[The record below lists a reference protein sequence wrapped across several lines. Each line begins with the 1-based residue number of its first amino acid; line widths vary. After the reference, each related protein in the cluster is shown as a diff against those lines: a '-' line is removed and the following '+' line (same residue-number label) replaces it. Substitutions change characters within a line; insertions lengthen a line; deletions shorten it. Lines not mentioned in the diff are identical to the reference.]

1 MCNIDP
7 VCIHSFAVI
16 SLMAAPASAASW
28 QPPTPGPGDVERAF
42 APLGPMG
49 QGVLH
54 ALDAYREDR
63 DEAPLVAMI
72 QSHANLEL
80 QPNDP
85 VPYEWQVG
93 RFMRHAVDT
102 RNVDG
107 LCLLADIV
115 IRAHDGLWLWYS
127 MPVRFTAGEE
137 QATQYAIRAA
147 FGVSLH
153 PDKAAAVQLFRDV
166 VEIVPRA
173 HVAGWIDFASDL
185 LHTAEFAE
193 WDRMQRTDDG
203 EVTWKAETKLR
214 EFLAKAEKS
223 LAIGSPF
230 PLAFE
235 RVSIDRWA
243 GVSFDLF
250 HVAVRAFIQSDRR
263 EASHRAMA
271 RDLTRIASR
280 RHSNPYGLVRTLN
293 EGDARRLVVD
303 LQHFIQLRWPSG
315 SNKAQTDTIQLL
327 ANHLARS
334 QIAEPRV
341 IPSIMDFVREVPPAS
356 PAAYRQTELRIARE
370 ADARAYIASARVQV
384 ASAAAA
390 PSATPTRPREGGD
403 AGTGDGAASK
413 RRA

>member
-1 MCNIDP
+1 
-7 VCIHSFAVI
+7 
-16 SLMAAPASAASW
+16 MAAPAPAPATALSPRPA
-28 QPPTPGPGDVERAF
+28 PGELERAF

-49 QGVLH
+49 QGVIH

-107 LCLLADIV
+107 LCLLADAV

-127 MPVRFTAGEE
+127 IPEQFAAGEE
-137 QATQYAIRAA
+137 HATQYAIRAA
-147 FGVSLH
+147 FGISLH
-153 PDKAAAVQLFRDV
+153 PDKAAAVQLFKDV
-166 VEIVPRA
+166 VEIMPRA
-173 HVAGWIDFASDL
+173 HIAGWIDFASDL
-185 LHTAEFAE
+185 LHTAEFASL
-193 WDRMQRTDDG
+193 DHVRLLSNDPDD
-203 EVTWKAETKLR
+203 EVTWKDEGKLR
-214 EFLAKAEKS
+214 EFLSKAEKS

-230 PLAFE
+230 PLAFD

-271 RDLTRIASR
+271 RNLTRIASSR
-280 RHSNPYGLVRTLN
+280 RRNPRDTMD
-293 EGDARRLVVD
+293 ESDARRLVVD
-303 LQHFIQLRWPSG
+303 LQHFIQLRWPLG

-334 QIAEPRV
+334 QIAEPAV
-341 IPSIMDFVREVPPAS
+341 IPNIMDFVREVPPAA
-356 PAAYRQTELRIARE
+356 PAAYHQTELRIARE

-390 PSATPTRPREGGD
+390 PAAAPTPARPRED
-403 AGTGDGAASK
+403 SEQAASSK

>member
-1 MCNIDP
+1 
-7 VCIHSFAVI
+7 
-16 SLMAAPASAASW
+16 
-28 QPPTPGPGDVERAF
+28 VELAF
-42 APLGPMG
+42 APLGPAG
-49 QGVLH
+49 QGVIH

-63 DEAPLVAMI
+63 NEEAPLVTMI

-93 RFMRHAVDT
+93 RFMRHCVDT

-107 LCLLADIV
+107 LCLLAHAV
-115 IRAHDGLWLWYS
+115 IRTHDGLWLWYS
-127 MPVRFTAGEE
+127 IPEQFAAGEE
-137 QATQYAIRAA
+137 HATQYAIRAA

-153 PDKAAAVQLFRDV
+153 PDNAAAVQLFKDV
-166 VEIVPRA
+166 VGVMPRA
-173 HVAGWIDFASDL
+173 HIAGWADFVDDL
-185 LHTAEFAE
+185 IHTTSFTE
-193 WDRMQRTDDG
+193 WDRVQRTDDG
-203 EVTWKAETKLR
+203 EVSWKAEAKLR

-230 PLAFE
+230 PLAFD
-235 RVSIDRWA
+235 RVSNDTWA
-243 GVSFDLF
+243 SISFDLF
-250 HVAVRAFIQSDRR
+250 HVAARAFMQSDRR
-263 EASHRAMA
+263 EASHRDTAHN
-271 RDLTRIASR
+271 LLQIASR
-280 RHSNPYGLVRTLN
+280 RLRNPYGLVRTLN

-303 LQHFIQLRWPSG
+303 LHHFVTLRWPTAN
-315 SNKAQTDTIQLL
+315 SNQAQTDTIQLL

-334 QIAEPRV
+334 QIAESAV
-341 IPSIMDFVREVPPAS
+341 IPNIMDYVREVPPTA
-356 PAAYRQTELRIARE
+356 PAAYRQAELRTARE